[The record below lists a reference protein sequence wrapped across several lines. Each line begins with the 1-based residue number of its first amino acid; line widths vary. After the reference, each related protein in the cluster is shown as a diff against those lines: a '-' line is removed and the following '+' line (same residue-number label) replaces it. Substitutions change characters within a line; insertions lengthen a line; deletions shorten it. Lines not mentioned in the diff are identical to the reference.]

1 MNILTKRSISKG
13 VIKDIVIVAIGVIVI
28 WLGLQVAFGTQ
39 NPFYVVASGS
49 MIPELQVY
57 DVLIVQGHVDF
68 EDIQVGDIIVFD
80 RPSGQ
85 DRVIVHRVVSITD
98 DNPKTI
104 RTKGDN
110 NVASIPGTDFPIT
123 EKEYIGRV
131 EYKIPQI
138 GYVTQVLKPP
148 TNYILIVLVIGVMIV
163 KEIIKR
169 RNVKELALEDPFKA
183 KDPDKLEDHSDL
195 ETLEK
200 DSAYSE
206 NSESKISE
214 KKFDESNNPSDN
226 DSKSSKAKD

>member
-1 MNILTKRSISKG
+1 MTKRLISKN
-13 VIKDIVIVAIGVIVI
+13 VIKDLIIVAMGVVI
-28 WLGLQVAFGTQ
+28 IWIGLQVVFGTE

-49 MIPELQVY
+49 MIPKLQVY
-57 DVLIVQGHVDF
+57 DVLIVQGHVSF
-68 EDIQVGDIIVFD
+68 EDVQIGDIIVFD
-80 RPSGQ
+80 RPSGH

-98 DNPKTI
+98 DDPRTL

-123 EKEYIGRV
+123 DKEYIGKV
-131 EYKIPQI
+131 EYIVPQI

-169 RNVKELALEDPFKA
+169 KNVKELALADPLNVS
-183 KDPDKLEDHSDL
+183 DPDTLQDYSDL

-200 DSAYSE
+200 DSA
-206 NSESKISE
+206 
-214 KKFDESNNPSDN
+214 
-226 DSKSSKAKD
+226 

>member
-1 MNILTKRSISKG
+1 MG
-13 VIKDIVIVAIGVIVI
+13 VIII
-28 WLGLQVAFGTQ
+28 WIGLQVAFGTQ

-57 DVLIVQGHVDF
+57 DVLVVQGHITF
-68 EDIQVGDIIVFD
+68 EEIQVGDIIVFD

-123 EKEYIGRV
+123 EKEYIGKV
-131 EYKIPQI
+131 QFQIPQI
-138 GYVTQVLKPP
+138 GYVTQILKPP

-163 KEIIKR
+163 KEMIKR
-169 RNVKELALEDPFKA
+169 RNVKDLSLTDPFKSN
-183 KDPDKLEDHSDL
+183 DPESLDDSSDL
-195 ETLEK
+195 DSLEK
-200 DSAYSE
+200 DKEYSAHSE
-206 NSESKISE
+206 EKIDTHENIDSKE
-214 KKFDESNNPSDN
+214 NAKE
-226 DSKSSKAKD
+226 KSSKNKADKK

>member
-1 MNILTKRSISKG
+1 MTKRLISKN
-13 VIKDIVIVAIGVIVI
+13 VIKDLIIVAMGVVI
-28 WLGLQVAFGTQ
+28 IWIGLQVVFGTE

-49 MIPELQVY
+49 MIPKLQVY
-57 DVLIVQGHVDF
+57 DVLIVQGHVQF
-68 EDIQVGDIIVFD
+68 EDVQIGDIIVFD
-80 RPSGQ
+80 RPSGH

-98 DNPKTI
+98 DDPKTL

-123 EKEYIGRV
+123 EKEYIGKV
-131 EYKIPQI
+131 EYVVPQI

-169 RNVKELALEDPFKA
+169 KNVKELALTDPLNSN
-183 KDPDKLEDHSDL
+183 DPDSFKDYSDL

-206 NSESKISE
+206 HSDSGI
-214 KKFDESNNPSDN
+214 SDN
-226 DSKSSKAKD
+226 EPIESSQETKKDDERKIGENND

>member
-1 MNILTKRSISKG
+1 M
-13 VIKDIVIVAIGVIVI
+13 IKDLIIVAVGVVI
-28 WLGLQVAFGTQ
+28 IWIGLQVVFGTE

-49 MIPELQVY
+49 MIPKLQVY
-57 DVLIVQGHVDF
+57 DVLIVQGHVQF
-68 EDIQVGDIIVFD
+68 EDVQIGDIIVFD

-98 DNPKTI
+98 DDPKTL

-123 EKEYIGRV
+123 EKEYIGKV
-131 EYKIPQI
+131 EYVVPQI

-169 RNVKELALEDPFKA
+169 KNVKELVLTDPLNSN
-183 KDPDKLEDHSDL
+183 DPDSLKDYSDL

-206 NSESKISE
+206 HSDSRIPD
-214 KKFDESNNPSDN
+214 DESIESSQETKK
-226 DSKSSKAKD
+226 DSGKKIGENKD

>member
-1 MNILTKRSISKG
+1 MKQVWNLLTKKSLSKNIIKDVIIVAMG
-13 VIKDIVIVAIGVIVI
+13 VIII
-28 WLGLQVAFGTQ
+28 WIGLQLAFGTE

-57 DVLIVQGHVDF
+57 DVLVVSGHIPF
-68 EDIQVGDIIVFD
+68 EDIKIGDIIVFD
-80 RPSGQ
+80 RPTGH

-98 DNPKTI
+98 DDPKTI

-138 GYVTQVLKPP
+138 GYVTQILKPP
-148 TNYILIVLVIGVMIV
+148 TNYILIVLVIGIMIV

-169 RNVKELALEDPFKA
+169 KNVKELSLADPLKEKNSDTLEDA
-183 KDPDKLEDHSDL
+183 SDL
-195 ETLEK
+195 RSLEK
-200 DSAYSE
+200 DSAYSKHTE
-206 NSESKISE
+206 IKKDDESAPKDSDKDSE
-214 KKFDESNNPSDN
+214 K
-226 DSKSSKAKD
+226 

>member
-1 MNILTKRSISKG
+1 MTKRLISKN
-13 VIKDIVIVAIGVIVI
+13 VIKDLIIVAMGVVI
-28 WLGLQVAFGTQ
+28 IWIGLQVVFGTE

-49 MIPELQVY
+49 MIPKLQVY
-57 DVLIVQGHVDF
+57 DVLIVQGHVQF
-68 EDIQVGDIIVFD
+68 EDVQIGDIIVFD
-80 RPSGQ
+80 RPSGH

-98 DNPKTI
+98 DDPKTL

-123 EKEYIGRV
+123 EKEYIGKV
-131 EYKIPQI
+131 EYVVPQI

-169 RNVKELALEDPFKA
+169 KNVKELALTDPLNSN
-183 KDPDKLEDHSDL
+183 DPDSLKDYSDL

-206 NSESKISE
+206 HSDSGIPDNEPIESSQETKKDSE
-214 KKFDESNNPSDN
+214 KKIGENND
-226 DSKSSKAKD
+226 